1 MHLHCIYCRYMQY
14 PLYLVSRSTLIVTSS
29 TSGTHTA
36 LLVILQHY
44 LLKLYKC
51 ELGIAIQ

>member
-1 MHLHCIYCRYMQY
+1 
-14 PLYLVSRSTLIVTSS
+14 LIGTSS

-44 LLKLYKC
+44 LLKFCNC
-51 ELGIAIQ
+51 ELLLAIQ